1 MIEKSTFVNA
11 LLDYDPKVCAS
22 KQDAE
27 NVVDAF
33 ISVITKG
40 VENRDKVHLH
50 GLGVFE
56 WDAKQGVKFTPDQ
69 RFEKGTAGSG
79 ATVA

>member
-11 LLDYDPKVCAS
+11 LLDYDPKVCANQ
-22 KQDAE
+22 KDAE

-40 VENRDKVHLH
+40 IENRDKVHLH
-50 GLGVFE
+50 GLGMFE
-56 WDAKQGVKFTPDQ
+56 WDPNKGVKFTPDEK
-69 RFEKGTAGSG
+69 FEKNWSSSG
-79 ATVA
+79 GQVV